1 MQFVSFAFILFL
13 PVVFVAYW
21 LVGKL
26 RRGALAQNL
35 LLILASFVFYAY
47 WDWRLLWLLVA
58 VSLIGYVSG
67 LVLERSSDP
76 RVRKAV
82 LVATLVLALG
92 ILGLFKYFDFFLGS
106 LTSLLDSL
114 GLGAPTYALNILLP
128 LGLSFYTFQMLT
140 YPLDIYRRQMHA
152 TRDVIAFF
160 AFASFF
166 AQLTAGPIGRARL
179 LLPQYETR
187 RQFDDARSRDG
198 LRQVLWGLTKK
209 VLVADNLA
217 PLVSHA
223 FAGYQSM
230 TSLNLFVAA
239 FFFAI
244 QLYAD
249 FSGYSD
255 MAIGI
260 GKLFGLKLPMNFDY
274 PYFSRSTAEFWR
286 RWHMSLSFWVRDYV
300 YIPLGGSRVTT
311 PRRVF
316 NVLVSFL
323 VVGIWHGA
331 NWTFVVWGLLNGLY
345 QVPGILLGRT
355 TPRDTVAHGRWR
367 PSLREAAAMLGTF
380 LLAMLAWVFF
390 RADSLAQAAGYLGRF
405 FTHPGGGL
413 DTAYVPYLV
422 LCAALLGVEWLQREQ
437 PFTLRQ
443 LRRVPLPVRW
453 AGYCAL
459 LLAVLV
465 LGAHGA
471 SPFVYVQF

>member
-1 MQFVSFAFILFL
+1 V
-13 PVVFVAYW
+13 
-21 LVGKL
+21 
-26 RRGALAQNL
+26 
-35 LLILASFVFYAY
+35 
-47 WDWRLLWLLVA
+47 
-58 VSLIGYVSG
+58 
-67 LVLERSSDP
+67 
-76 RVRKAV
+76 
-82 LVATLVLALG
+82 
-92 ILGLFKYFDFFLGS
+92 GS
-106 LTSLLDSL
+106 LTSLLDDL
-114 GLGAPTYALNILLP
+114 GLGASTYALHILLP

-152 TRDVIAFF
+152 TRDVVAYF
-160 AFASFF
+160 AFTSFF

-179 LLPQYETR
+179 LLPQYEER
-187 RQFDDARSRDG
+187 RRFDDARSRDG

-223 FAGYQSM
+223 FANYGSM

-260 GKLFGLKLPMNFDY
+260 GKLFGLDLPMNFNY

-300 YIPLGGSRVTT
+300 YIPLGGSRVNK

-331 NWTFVVWGLLNGLY
+331 NWTFITWGLLNGLY
-345 QVPGILLGRT
+345 QVPGILLGRK
-355 TPRDTVAHGRWR
+355 TPRDTVAQGRLW

-390 RADSLAQAAGYLGRF
+390 RADSLAQAFGYLGRF
-405 FTHPGGGL
+405 LTHPGGGL
-413 DTAYVPYLV
+413 DTAYVPYLF
-422 LCAALLGVEWLQREQ
+422 LCAALIAAEWPQREQ
-437 PFTLRQ
+437 SFAFRQ
-443 LRRVPLPVRW
+443 IGRVPTVVRW
-453 AGYCAL
+453 ASYCAL
-459 LLAVLV
+459 LLALLV
-465 LGAHGA
+465 LGTHGA
-471 SPFVYVQF
+471 QQFVYVQF